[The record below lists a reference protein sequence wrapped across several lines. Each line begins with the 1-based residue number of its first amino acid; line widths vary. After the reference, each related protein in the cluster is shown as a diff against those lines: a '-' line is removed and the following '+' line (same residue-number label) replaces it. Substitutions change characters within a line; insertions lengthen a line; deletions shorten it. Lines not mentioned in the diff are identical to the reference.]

1 MRDVQSF
8 RAAHSGAHRRKKDF
22 GAGRR
27 PVNLSGAP
35 VSTEKG
41 SPIRGATAVQAF
53 EFRRATVDDAAAIA
67 AVHVQSHIETYG
79 SLREGWS
86 FATAVEWR
94 LGLWTRA
101 LAEDGFAFVALD
113 LGRVIGFGH
122 AVGDR
127 LTTLYLL
134 AAYQKRG
141 VGRRLLR
148 LLLSELGMRGHALVR
163 LKVLASNVNA
173 IGFYESQ
180 GAELVERI
188 VVEMPTGTRNE
199 LVYEIATGAPN

>member
-1 MRDVQSF
+1 MSIER
-8 RAAHSGAHRRKKDF
+8 
-22 GAGRR
+22 
-27 PVNLSGAP
+27 
-35 VSTEKG
+35 G
-41 SPIRGATAVQAF
+41 SPIRDATAVQALH
-53 EFRRATVDDAAAIA
+53 FRRATVEDAAAIA

-94 LGLWTRA
+94 LGLWTQA

-113 LGRVIGFGH
+113 LGRVVGFGH

-134 AAYQKRG
+134 ATYQKRG
-141 VGRRLLR
+141 VGLRLLR
-148 LLLSELGMRGHALVR
+148 LLLNEVSARGYALVR
-163 LKVLASNVNA
+163 FNVLASNVNA

-180 GAELVERI
+180 GAEVVERI
-188 VVEMPTGTRNE
+188 VVEKPTGTREE
-199 LVYEIATGAPN
+199 LVYEIETGAAN